1 MQWNWGK
8 TAAIAGGLFVLAG
21 LQAAGKTGA
30 NPPTTQAAGQP
41 AAAEAKGAPK
51 AATAKPVA
59 KPEHKAEAED
69 GPRTLEGYVEQ
80 EKAFYDFLKANHPLF
95 TEYEKNNRLVG
106 KYQISDR
113 EEEFVEFGGGKA
125 FAEENNRHAA
135 ITYRLGMESI
145 LDLPNKFV
153 GAKKCGECHPAQYEK
168 WSRSRHAMVVRFP
181 DEMTEIPNGDFSKG
195 LYGTQAGVLPPGITK
210 DAVFAII
217 GTPRTKYGFLDK
229 WLVRGTYHIEGG
241 NLNDKTGTLVAGG
254 NQFSRSWAESIT
266 PERAKKI
273 AAYVPGFPTTL
284 EAFGDQGS
292 TTWGMTSYGA
302 KNRKSMLFQ
311 PASSYC
317 EVCHSFK
324 FDFKTQNELM
334 AALGKP
340 EELRKH
346 TINKGISCEE
356 CHGAGAHLVGA
367 RGAGMPS
374 NCERCHQRFAWNS
387 DEAKKDP
394 KRAFSAYFKSSH
406 PSCGTEGSQ
415 SYYTSHKEHGMGCG
429 TCHDPHEVTAN
440 DWKDPY
446 TVPGLRKQCQDCHTT
461 QGEFMAQNDVHA
473 GHTCASCHM
482 PVMGSCEN
490 FTSIQFPD
498 YAVGDTQR
506 ASHIWKIIV
515 DPEIK
520 TLNPPEGKGRDWKG
534 GAWRLTKKDG
544 KPYIDL
550 MWSCGRTS
558 FGDSAINQTGGCH
571 SPAQSSLPE
580 NLLFK
585 NQRMIYDKVVTWQN
599 PVKKGFAEVEAS
611 LKVLSPLLAKSQLGK
626 VQKAQVQVMVNQ
638 AQDIV
643 KSVKKDGSWG
653 VHAPAFTK
661 GKVEEAKVLVQGALA
676 SLQGGT
682 KTAVKTSAPNKG

>member
-1 MQWNWGK
+1 MQWKWGRVAAIVGGFVLLAGLRATEK
-8 TAAIAGGLFVLAG
+8 AAGSGPAAIA
-21 LQAAGKTGA
+21 QTKTA
-30 NPPTTQAAGQP
+30 T
-41 AAAEAKGAPK
+41 AEAPHK
-51 AATAKPVA
+51 AVPA
-59 KPEHKAEAED
+59 KPEAKSEGELS
-69 GPRTLEGYVEQ
+69 PRTLDGYVEQ
-80 EKAFYDFLKANHPLF
+80 EKVFYDFLRKNHPMF
-95 TEYEKNNRLVG
+95 ADYEKNGRIVG

-113 EEEFVEFGGGKA
+113 EEEFVEFGGGKEFEA
-125 FAEENNRHAA
+125 QNNRQAA

-181 DEMTEIPNGDFSKG
+181 DEMVEIPNKDLTKG
-195 LYGTQAGVLPPGITK
+195 LYGTQASVLPPGITP

-217 GTPRTKYGFLDK
+217 GTPRTKYGFLDA

-241 NLNDKTGTLVAGG
+241 TLKDKTGTLVAGG
-254 NQFSRSWAESIT
+254 NQFSRSWAESLT
-266 PERAKKI
+266 PDMTKKI

-284 EAFGDQGS
+284 AAFGDQGS
-292 TTWGMTSYGA
+292 AIWGLNSYGS
-302 KNRKSMLFQ
+302 KNRKNMLFQ

-317 EVCHSFK
+317 EVCHTFK
-324 FDFKTQNELM
+324 FDFKNQNELM

-346 TINKGISCEE
+346 VVNKGITCED
-356 CHGAGAHLVGA
+356 CHGAGPHLMGA

-374 NCERCHQRFAWNS
+374 DCERCHQRFAYNT

-394 KRAFSAYFKSSH
+394 KHMLSSFFKGAC
-406 PSCGTEGSQ
+406 PACGTEGSQ
-415 SYYTSHKEHGMGCG
+415 SYYTTHKEHGMSCG

-446 TVPGLRKQCQDCHTT
+446 TIPGLKKQCQDCHTT
-461 QGEFMAQNDVHA
+461 QGEFFAKNEIH
-473 GHTCASCHM
+473 GNNRCTSCHM

-490 FTSIQFPD
+490 FQSIQYPD
-498 YAVGDTQR
+498 YGGFDNQR
-506 ASHIWKIIV
+506 ASHIWKILV
-515 DPEIK
+515 DPEAK
-520 TLNPPEGKGRDWKG
+520 TLNPPEGKDRSWKG

-558 FGDSAINQTGGCH
+558 FGDADLAQTGGCH
-571 SPAQSSLPE
+571 SPAQSSQPKE
-580 NLLFK
+580 LLFT
-585 NQRMIYDKVVTWQN
+585 NQRMIYDKVMTWET
-599 PVKKGFAEVEAS
+599 PVKKGLAEVEAA
-611 LKVLSPLLAKSQLGK
+611 LKELGPMLAKSQLGK
-626 VQKAQVQVMVNQ
+626 AQKAQVQLMVNQ

-653 VHAPAFTK
+653 VHAPTFTK
-661 GKVEEAKVLVQGALA
+661 GKLDEAKVLVQGAKATLQGNARA
-676 SLQGGT
+676 SLKPAG
-682 KTAVKTSAPNKG
+682 AIKG